1 MRNPLLKFMMHEKKT
16 DVVHTSAFGRVQ
28 NEQGMGATS
37 AQSFTERMKVER
49 NRKRVRG
56 YSDSRVVTQAYGAAG
71 LRAKKYTPPEKTE
84 NPRRFEAPKKP
95 GISR

>member
-1 MRNPLLKFMMHEKKT
+1 MRNPLLKFVMHEKKT
-16 DVVHTSAFGRVQ
+16 DVVHTSAFGRAQ
-28 NEQGMGATS
+28 NGRGMGATS
-37 AQSFTERMKVER
+37 AQSFSERMKVEK

-56 YSDSRVVTQAYGAAG
+56 YNDSRVVTQAYGAVG
-71 LRAKKYTPPEKTE
+71 VRAKKYIPPEKTE